1 MKRIAIRLLAFNLL
15 LVFLPVAGVL
25 YLGAYEGFYCVGCEG
40 FKTDKELEGLVYSL
54 TPRVQGQGGAWYTR
68 PTWVGGLVLAATLAL
83 NLLFR

>member
-1 MKRIAIRLLAFNLL
+1 MGQNFYMAMAAFAVCFLLTLIISLL
-15 LVFLPVAGVL
+15 TRRT
-25 YLGAYEGFYCVGCEG
+25 
-40 FKTDKELEGLVYSL
+40 KTDKELEGLVYSL